1 MTSVS
6 YDRAISQQICGNER
20 MHKELCARTVC
31 ELVCHQDRY
40 LQPEV
45 IALLDASGYLS
56 PNALPAMSASYDKA
70 TQESY
75 NTDIALTCYES
86 DCIAT
91 TRMDTYSNLWHIHA
105 LSSVVGSAIRS
116 VYPEH
121 NYRIRPMFNKIIY
134 PRVQNPR
141 NSCITIMWTR
151 TSRPRIQSWSPNHFV
166 LCIPNQPQ
174 LTAPN
179 VNTTSHQ
186 PATTSK
192 TRVLQYSL
200 KAGVSTHS
208 KIATVSK
215 EGPELTPQFIKVA
228 LPWLEDILFTLQ
240 YCPLPL
246 QWNFLWTLIWLKH
259 LEGDL
264 LIPEKWLSPLP
275 LTFRQSLQSLQ
286 RDLLTLRQLQKD
298 HLTLG

>member
-1 MTSVS
+1 
-6 YDRAISQQICGNER
+6 
-20 MHKELCARTVC
+20 MHKELRARTVC

-40 LQPEV
+40 LLPEV

-75 NTDIALTCYES
+75 NTDVALTCYKI
-86 DCIAT
+86 DCIA

-151 TSRPRIQSWSPNHFV
+151 TSCPRTQSWSPNHFV

-208 KIATVSK
+208 SM
-215 EGPELTPQFIKVA
+215 
-228 LPWLEDILFTLQ
+228 
-240 YCPLPL
+240 
-246 QWNFLWTLIWLKH
+246 
-259 LEGDL
+259 
-264 LIPEKWLSPLP
+264 
-275 LTFRQSLQSLQ
+275 
-286 RDLLTLRQLQKD
+286 
-298 HLTLG
+298 